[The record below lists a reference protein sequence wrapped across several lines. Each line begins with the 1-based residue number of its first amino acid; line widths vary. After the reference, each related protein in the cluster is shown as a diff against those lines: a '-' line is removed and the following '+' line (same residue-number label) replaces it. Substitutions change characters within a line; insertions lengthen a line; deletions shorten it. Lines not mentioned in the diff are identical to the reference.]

1 MTQEPKPR
9 KRRDL
14 SSLSQ
19 LADIVA
25 SIAVLVTLVFL
36 VAEVRQNTETARA
49 TSYAASMDGLTQ
61 WRLTMAGDPEL
72 AALWQ
77 AYNFGGASP
86 EDFRL
91 NLLVSTLWGIYENA
105 YYSNQ
110 RGLMGESEWE
120 RFQRQICLNADRD
133 LPMIGNLLTDEFR
146 LHADTGCGG

>member
-1 MTQEPKPR
+1 MTEESQASRP
-9 KRRDL
+9 
-14 SSLSQ
+14 SSLRRPTEI
-19 LADIVA
+19 LASVA
-25 SIAVLVTLVFL
+25 VVVTLIFL
-36 VAEVRQNTETARA
+36 VVEIRQNTEVARA
-49 TSYAASMDGLTQ
+49 ASYAESMDGLTQ
-61 WRLTMAGDPEL
+61 WRLTMAGDSEL

-91 NLLVSTLWGIYENA
+91 DLLVSTLWGIYENA

-110 RGLMGESEWE
+110 RGLMGGSEWE
-120 RFQRQICLNADRD
+120 RFHIKICRVADRD